1 MKIVKHDVH
10 KSPATDS
17 AIRPCLAGTSGEAAY
32 FLSVNTLK
40 EEVPSIGLPPL
51 TLVAI
56 FRPRHHF
63 NSANWV
69 GGRGGRGQTEGPSKG
84 EKEMEE
90 SGVDLAI
97 LDIWCSRRRA
107 HTEWFSMSNLARESI
122 SRWGVRSRVI

>member
-1 MKIVKHDVH
+1 MEAQLESMMSVEVRLL
-10 KSPATDS
+10 T
-17 AIRPCLAGTSGEAAY
+17 LQFVYVLQGAAY

-90 SGVDLAI
+90 RGVDLAI

-122 SRWGVRSRVI
+122 SRWGVSRVI